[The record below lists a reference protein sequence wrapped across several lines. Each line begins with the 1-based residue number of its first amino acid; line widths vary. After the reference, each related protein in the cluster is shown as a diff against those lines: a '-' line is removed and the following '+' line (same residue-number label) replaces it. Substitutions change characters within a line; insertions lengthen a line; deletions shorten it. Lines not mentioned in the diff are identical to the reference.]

1 MGGLFQVAKVELAKV
16 VLVVLV
22 REVVGDMVEKGAGVG
37 SKEVSQMVGKLM
49 ATKHYLVSLAV
60 VVVTLQVLGIT
71 PLVVVL

>member
-1 MGGLFQVAKVELAKV
+1 MGEFFQVAKVELAKV

-22 REVVGDMVEKGAGVG
+22 REVVGDMVGKGAGVG
-37 SKEVSQMVGKLM
+37 SKEVSQMVEKLM

-60 VVVTLQVLGIT
+60 VVVRLQVLGIT

>member
-1 MGGLFQVAKVELAKV
+1 MGGLFQVAKVALAKV

-22 REVVGDMVEKGAGVG
+22 REVVVDMVEKVVGVG
-37 SKEVSQMVGKLM
+37 SKEVSQMVEKLM

-60 VVVTLQVLGIT
+60 VVVMLQVLGIT

>member
-37 SKEVSQMVGKLM
+37 SKEVSQMVEKLM

-60 VVVTLQVLGIT
+60 VVVMLQVLGIT